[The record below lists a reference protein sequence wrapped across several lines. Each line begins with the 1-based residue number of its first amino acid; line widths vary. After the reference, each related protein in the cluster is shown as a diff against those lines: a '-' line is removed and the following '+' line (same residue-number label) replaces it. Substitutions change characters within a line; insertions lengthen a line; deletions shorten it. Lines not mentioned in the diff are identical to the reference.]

1 MATIHETIPDME
13 FYKEHAETHAVKRC
27 FEIAIKGWY
36 SDLALQSIDDQEG
49 IYFVFVATIG
59 DDGATLHKLIYI
71 GQGKRIR
78 NRLKNHEKRSEFISK
93 CNKEKGESL
102 VYYAGRT
109 GPISDVSLDWCEAA
123 VITEFENRDIGS
135 ELINDQHSDNY
146 GYETAK
152 IKLQRAKDSNVEG
165 KLPNAMQP
173 YEFIVYQDVLKA
185 KPSA

>member
-1 MATIHETIPDME
+1 MERAHKTIPNLD
-13 FYKEHAETHAVKRC
+13 FYRKHEESHSVRRC
-27 FEIAIKGWY
+27 FEVAIKGWY
-36 SDLALQSIDDQEG
+36 SDLALQSIDDKEG
-49 IYFVFVATIG
+49 LYFVFVATIG

-102 VYYAGRT
+102 VYYAGKT

-146 GYETAK
+146 GYKTARVTLK
-152 IKLQRAKDSNVEG
+152 RAHDSKVEDG
-165 KLPNAMQP
+165 LPVAMQP
-173 YEFIVYQDVLKA
+173 CEFIVYQDVLKA
-185 KPSA
+185 KPND